1 MLNQSCWSVIEM
13 GTPPTRQQEQT
24 TSTDFQM
31 IKIHIP
37 IWTVPMSKQPLCRL
51 NKQYSFHLKP

>member
-1 MLNQSCWSVIEM
+1 M

-31 IKIHIP
+31 IKNTYPDLDCPYVQTAPLQIEQ
-37 IWTVPMSKQPLCRL
+37 TV
-51 NKQYSFHLKP
+51 